1 MDDLDAFRD
10 ELTALEAIEARLSA
24 ERRRLHQQIDFG
36 YSMAETLRARE
47 REISDRRQAL
57 HRRIDS
63 LQQLLGI
70 ETTTTVAAGEA
81 PVRELAPDAE
91 PERPQDLRVARD
103 GSSRGIRPPTAN

>member
-1 MDDLDAFRD
+1 MDDLEAFRE

-36 YSMAETLRARE
+36 YSTAGSLRARE
-47 REISDRRQAL
+47 REVSDRRQAL

-63 LQQLLGI
+63 LQQLLGL
-70 ETTTTVAAGEA
+70 ERTTMVSAAKGA

-91 PERPQDLRVARD
+91 PERPQDLAA
-103 GSSRGIRPPTAN
+103 G